1 MGEAKTC
8 WTAAATRVPAFGPED
23 EERALGF
30 LLDPCE
36 HIEQIAAV
44 GRAGASKAIR
54 PFIVILKE
62 GL

>member
-1 MGEAKTC
+1 MLDC
-8 WTAAATRVPAFGPED
+8 MAASRIPAFSAEV

-30 LLDPCE
+30 RMDPCE

-44 GRAGASKAIR
+44 GRGGAGDALM
-54 PFIVILKE
+54 PFIAILRE